1 MTSNAAIP
9 KVCKSKI
16 WLWSARVKSDY
27 VDTHGLH
34 FSYQSYNP
42 NIHKATQ
49 DKQKFIYAQSLCPSS
64 QWTKAPAQLPGGG
77 IEIPSSVMHTVVL
90 PCKEMSL
97 SFWHVLPIRL
107 HL

>member
-34 FSYQSYNP
+34 FSYQSYNS

-49 DKQKFIYAQSLCPSS
+49 DKQKFIYAQSPCPSVCTHS
-64 QWTKAPAQLPGGG
+64 EQKP
-77 IEIPSSVMHTVVL
+77 
-90 PCKEMSL
+90 
-97 SFWHVLPIRL
+97 L
-107 HL
+107 HSYLEEV